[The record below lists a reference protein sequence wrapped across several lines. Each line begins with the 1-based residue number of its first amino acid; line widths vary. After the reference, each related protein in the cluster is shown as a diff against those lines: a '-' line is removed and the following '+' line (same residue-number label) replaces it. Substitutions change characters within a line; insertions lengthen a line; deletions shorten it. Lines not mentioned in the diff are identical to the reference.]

1 MRKQQ
6 KKEII
11 EVNINNAKHEKTIDI
26 REKMKDLAQKQIIK
40 FNKSFK
46 HDTSEEKL
54 KKQREMKKIIT
65 GSVITKKSKNKE
77 EEDPALANL
86 LVDVKEITQSL
97 NHAKDL
103 KYLKEMAKLDKEI
116 KNQITEVRN
125 SGLGMNKEYKS
136 EEKDVTPKA
145 AKRSKID
152 REKSNASINRDIE
165 HAMVE
170 SKKIKLV
177 DKMQK
182 YKPKKVPTEEQ
193 NN

>member
-1 MRKQQ
+1 M
-6 KKEII
+6 
-11 EVNINNAKHEKTIDI
+11 
-26 REKMKDLAQKQIIK
+26 
-40 FNKSFK
+40 
-46 HDTSEEKL
+46 
-54 KKQREMKKIIT
+54 
-65 GSVITKKSKNKE
+65 
-77 EEDPALANL
+77 
-86 LVDVKEITQSL
+86 

-136 EEKDVTPKA
+136 EDKDVTPKA

-170 SKKIKLV
+170 SK
-177 DKMQK
+177 
-182 YKPKKVPTEEQ
+182 
-193 NN
+193 